1 MKFPDIQGNG
11 LIISI
16 TLTLLVGAVIVYYL
30 NNRIMT
36 LEKSVARQ
44 NLILSDFIGNVRND
58 LTISETVPVPSGPA
72 SNDATPEAKA
82 AAEKF
87 MNASQ
92 EKIDVSD
99 DSESESDSDSDEDY
113 SEDDETESLPEQT
126 IDEEI
131 KVIDLSHE
139 SNDAEQNT
147 NIPVVIESIHNSDDI
162 KSISLSNKNDADSMK
177 VVEDTDV
184 DTDIESES
192 DIDNDSVVEPVEPVE
207 VKDEPVEVK
216 DEPVEVKVEPVE
228 VKDESVEVKDEP
240 VITPTQVESS
250 ENDYTLNDIETLPD
264 DLNTNV
270 NTLDV
275 HKLFTKHLESSN
287 KTSEDEVVS
296 YNKFKVDEL
305 RKMANNNDLAGET
318 EISKMKKKELVALL
332 TESNA
337 N

>member
-216 DEPVEVKVEPVE
+216 DEPVEVK
-228 VKDESVEVKDEP
+228 DEP

>member
-216 DEPVEVKVEPVE
+216 DEPVEVK
-228 VKDESVEVKDEP
+228 DEP

-305 RKMANNNDLAGET
+305 RKMANNNDLASET